1 MFAGTF
7 LLLIVLIVVVVVL
20 FLPKTTTT
28 TTTITTTSATTIT
41 TSFITSFTK
50 KQTLKYGTPGDGG
63 GSGIGWVVMV
73 VAVMVGYLWW
83 WLPSGCGHGGNCC
96 KCGRFYYEK
105 LNLVYAWWQYF
116 GGMNGCSVV
125 IC

>member
-1 MFAGTF
+1 MTTVVRVALLIKSSLFNCVFAGTF
-7 LLLIVLIVVVVVL
+7 LLLIVVVVVL
-20 FLPKTTTT
+20 FLPKTTNT

-73 VAVMVGYLWW
+73 VAVMEDY
-83 WLPSGCGHGGNCC
+83 
-96 KCGRFYYEK
+96 
-105 LNLVYAWWQYF
+105 
-116 GGMNGCSVV
+116 
-125 IC
+125 